1 MGFCKLLA
9 KMISWIF
16 VMTLLLGCGGTRMS
30 TVPTGAIGANPG
42 VAQSHFTD
50 PFAYC
55 AALGTVDNPDA
66 RYTGPKMPEAIIK
79 GLTRKG
85 VVSADA
91 PREFNENA
99 IWRCMDGKVLACHFG
114 ANIPC
119 LEKASL
125 SRTPTSAMEEF
136 CRTDPNAD
144 NIPAAV
150 AGRATV
156 YQWRCTSGKP
166 EVVKQFFKPDKQG
179 FLSDFWYEITTE

>member
-1 MGFCKLLA
+1 
-9 KMISWIF
+9 
-16 VMTLLLGCGGTRMS
+16 MS
-30 TVPTGAIGANPG
+30 TVPTGTIGTNPG
-42 VAQSHFTD
+42 VAQSDFTD

-55 AALGTVDNPDA
+55 AAVGTVDNPDS
-66 RYTGPKMPEAIIK
+66 RYTGSKVPEAIIK

-91 PREFNENA
+91 PREFGENA
-99 IWRCMDGKVLACHFG
+99 VWRCMDGKVLACHFG

-119 LEKASL
+119 LERANL

-136 CRTDPNAD
+136 CRTDPNVG